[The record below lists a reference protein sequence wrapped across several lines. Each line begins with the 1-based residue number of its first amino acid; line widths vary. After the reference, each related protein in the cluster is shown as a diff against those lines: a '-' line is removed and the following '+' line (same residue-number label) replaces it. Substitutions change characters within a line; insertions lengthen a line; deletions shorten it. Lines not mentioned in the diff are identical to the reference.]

1 MMHRLH
7 SLSILFLSVLAL
19 STTAHAQNNRGVI
32 QWSATDSSAANLH
45 VYLVTF
51 SPGDELTDWFGHT
64 AIVVRDSVK
73 KISKLYNFGLFSF
86 SEGFIKNFI
95 FGRLIF
101 WKGRHDLA
109 STLKYYKSER
119 RSIYFHELNLEAH
132 GKLQLARALEREVLP
147 ENRQYLYDHYRDN
160 CATRLRDLIDRAT
173 HGQLREATQISDGR
187 SYRDLTMQ
195 YTDSHPLMQWLL
207 LFLMND
213 TIDQPLT
220 HWQEMF
226 LPDYLARYVE
236 ETRYT
241 DSRGHTIPL
250 VRKSWSEYDAGRPAP
265 PAADDISRY
274 PFWPLGLGLLWAALI
289 ILPALAARRSRPAL
303 RLTGLLLF
311 IGPLV
316 MGLIGT
322 ILFFMAFFT
331 DHTVTWHNENLLLLH
346 PLMLLTSFLP
356 LGCFVK
362 NRQAPC
368 WKKLEMFWLVQSI
381 LALLLLVAKIFPM
394 FDQQNY
400 MALAFC
406 LPFIWGNFIA
416 LKLINRS

>member
-1 MMHRLH
+1 MHRLH
-7 SLSILFLSVLAL
+7 SLSALLISLFALTSLSLAQ
-19 STTAHAQNNRGVI
+19 SPHGAIRWQA
-32 QWSATDSSAANLH
+32 ADSAAGNLH

-64 AIVVRDSVK
+64 AIVVRDSIK

-86 SEGFIKNFI
+86 NEGFIENFI

-109 STLKYYKSER
+109 STLVYYKSER
-119 RSIYFHELNLEAH
+119 RSIYFHELNLEAL
-132 GKLQLARALEREVLP
+132 GKLQLARALEEEVRP
-147 ENRQYLYDHYRDN
+147 GNRRYLYDHYRDN
-160 CATRLRDLIDRAT
+160 CATRLRDLIDRAI
-173 HGQLREATQISDGR
+173 HGQLKEATQTSDGR

-195 YTDSHPLMQWLL
+195 YTDDHPLMQWLL
-207 LFLMND
+207 LFLMNN
-213 TIDQPLT
+213 TIDRPLT
-220 HWQEMF
+220 HWEEMF
-226 LPDYLARYVE
+226 LPDYLERYVR

-241 DSRGHTIPL
+241 DSRGKEREL
-250 VRKSWSEYDAGRPAP
+250 VGKSWTEFDAGRPPVP
-265 PAADDISRY
+265 PADTISRY
-274 PFWPLGLGLLWAALI
+274 PLWPLGAGLLWAALI
-289 ILPALAARRSRPAL
+289 LFSAWNARRSQLLL
-303 RLTGLLLF
+303 RFSGLLLF
-311 IGPLV
+311 LGPFV

-331 DHTVTWHNENLLLLH
+331 DHTVTWHNENLMLLH
-346 PLMLLTSFLP
+346 PLMLLTSFAA
-356 LGCFVK
+356 LGCFLK
-362 NRQAPC
+362 KQPASC
-368 WKKLEMFWLVQSI
+368 WSRLEVFWLVQSI
-381 LALLLLVAKIFPM
+381 LGVLLLVAKVFPM

>member
-1 MMHRLH
+1 MHRLQ
-7 SLSILFLSVLAL
+7 SLSVFLLILLAFYGSL
-19 STTAHAQNNRGVI
+19 PAQGNREMI
-32 QWSATDSSAANLH
+32 HWRATDSTASNLH
-45 VYLVTF
+45 LYLVTF

-64 AIVVRDSVK
+64 AIVVRDSVNK
-73 KISKLYNFGLFSF
+73 TGKLYNFGLFSF
-86 SEGFIKNFI
+86 NEGFIKNFV

-109 STLKYYKSER
+109 STLVYYKSER
-119 RSIYFHELNLEAH
+119 RSIYFHELNLEAR

-147 ENRQYLYDHYRDN
+147 ENRRYLYDHYRDN
-160 CATRLRDLIDRAT
+160 CATRLRDLIDRAV
-173 HGQLREATQISDGR
+173 HGQLKEATQISDGR

-213 TIDQPLT
+213 TIDRPLT

-226 LPDYLARYVE
+226 LPDYLERYVR

-241 DSRGHTIPL
+241 DSRGKERTL
-250 VRKSWSEYDAGRPAP
+250 VKKSWTEFDAGRPPVP
-265 PAADDISRY
+265 PADTISRH
-274 PFWPLGLGLLWAALI
+274 PLWPLVAGLLWAALM
-289 ILPALAARRSRPAL
+289 LLCAWAARRSLPLL

-311 IGPLV
+311 LGPFV

-331 DHTVTWHNENLLLLH
+331 DHTVTWHNENLMLLH
-346 PLMLLTSFLP
+346 PLMLLTSFWA
-356 LGCFVK
+356 LGCFLK
-362 NRQAPC
+362 KRPAPC
-368 WKKLEMFWLVQSI
+368 WPRLEMLWLVQSV
-381 LALLLLVAKIFPM
+381 LGVLLLVAKVFPM

-406 LPFIWGNFIA
+406 LPFIWGNFMA
-416 LKLINRS
+416 LKLINRY